1 MRQAGILAAAGL
13 VALSDGPDGTIER
26 LAEDHANA
34 RRLAEAFSGLDGI
47 VAAGGSAQAGSGPLD
62 PDRVR
67 TNFVVFKVERDRA
80 AFLAALQARGVA
92 MVEYPHGQ
100 VRAVTH
106 YGVTAEDIE
115 TTIAATRAALTETS
129 PRPVEPG
136 PLVATA

>member
-13 VALSDGPDGTIER
+13 LALSDGPAGMIER

-34 RRLAEAFSGLDGI
+34 RRLAEALSSMDGI
-47 VAAGGSAQAGSGPLD
+47 ESAGGTTQPAPGPLD
-62 PDRVR
+62 PGRVR
-67 TNFVVFKVERDRA
+67 TNFVVFKVARDRA
-80 AFLAALQARGVA
+80 AFLQALRARGVL

-115 TTIAATRAALTETS
+115 TTIAASQAALAETA
-129 PRPVEPG
+129 PRPIETA
-136 PLVATA
+136 PLVTA